1 MCIRDRIITLTI
13 LFLGP
18 NIYAVEVDVF
28 NGMKLYAEN
37 CAGCHMGNLAGHEEW
52 NKSLDEDGH
61 RRAPPLNGTGHTW
74 HHSPKY
80 LFQVTKYGFK
90 KLIPDYEGK
99 MLGNDSLSDDDVWS
113 IIEFIKSTWPEN
125 ILNKYNSHFKN

>member
-1 MCIRDRIITLTI
+1 MLKLITVLTLLLI
-13 LFLGP
+13 GT
-18 NIYAVEVDVF
+18 NIHAAEVDIF
-28 NGMKLYAEN
+28 KGMELYAEN

-80 LFQVTKYGFK
+80 LFLPHEYLVQY
-90 KLIPDYEGK
+90 
-99 MLGNDSLSDDDVWS
+99 
-113 IIEFIKSTWPEN
+113 II
-125 ILNKYNSHFKN
+125 L